1 MLNFIN
7 IKKDGAI
14 LLRKERELSGNQYG
28 RLLVIKKDNNYKKH
42 RSYWICKCS
51 CGNFKIVRQDHL
63 LNGDTKSCGCLE
75 KENLKKIEFKP
86 SHGQTHTHLYYV
98 WNSMRQRCTN
108 KNTESYHSY
117 GARGITVC
125 SSWMNNFEPFYSW
138 AISSGYK
145 QGLTIDRIN
154 NDGNYEPQNCRWATP
169 KQQAQNR
176 RKPKQRR
183 MIKK

>member
-1 MLNFIN
+1 
-7 IKKDGAI
+7 
-14 LLRKERELSGNQYG
+14 
-28 RLLVIKKDNNYKKH
+28 
-42 RSYWICKCS
+42 
-51 CGNFKIVRQDHL
+51 
-63 LNGDTKSCGCLE
+63 
-75 KENLKKIEFKP
+75 
-86 SHGQTHTHLYYV
+86 
-98 WNSMRQRCTN
+98 MRQRCTN
-108 KNTESYHSY
+108 KNTESYHNY

-154 NDGNYEPQNCRWATP
+154 NDGNYEPENCRWATP

-183 MIKK
+183 IIKK